1 MTLSIKEDVTSRSLR
16 LRKTL
21 ITFPSKGLSVN
32 DRKALNKLIKA
43 ADLMSEI
50 FLRQISPLNTDL
62 RETLRSAKDDL
73 TREALQYFNVNFG
86 PWDRL
91 SGNQPF
97 IGEKTKPP
105 GAGFYPE
112 DTTKEEFQK
121 WIEKH
126 PENKPSFTG
135 LYTVIRRKGQ
145 RLVAIPYSQE
155 YREFLDPAAKL
166 LKEAAE
172 IVENDSLRKFLK
184 SRAKAFLT
192 DDYYES
198 DINWMDLNSSLEVT
212 IGPYEV
218 YEDGLFGYK
227 AAFEAFVTVN
237 DPVESAKLQRYASLL
252 PQMELNLPIPKKHK
266 NTQRGT
272 ESPIRVVNEIYTG
285 GDARKGIQVSAF
297 NLPNDEKVRETKG
310 SKKILLKNV
319 MEAKFNSCLQP
330 VASRLISQNQLNLVT
345 VQAYFNEVLFH
356 ELSHGLGPG
365 TIVKSDGNKTEVR
378 MELKEFYSAIEE
390 AKADVVGLWN
400 ILYMVD
406 IGSIDKGIEHE
417 EYVTFVAGLFRAAR
431 FGLHEAHGMGVV
443 SQFNFMR
450 EKGAILPDPRGQ
462 YAVKLD
468 LMKEVIRDLANQL
481 LMIEAEGSYTKAS
494 EFLRRFG
501 RVPDEL
507 RDALK
512 RVEDLPIDIEPDYE
526 VMKLIDKD

>member
-1 MTLSIKEDVTSRSLR
+1 MPLKIKEDVTSRSLR

-21 ITFPSKGLSVN
+21 ITFPSGELSAN

-43 ADLMSEI
+43 ADLMNEI
-50 FLRQISPLNTDL
+50 YLQQVSPHNTDI
-62 RETLRSAKDDL
+62 RETLRLAKDGL
-73 TREALQYFNVNFG
+73 SREALHYFNINFG

-112 DTTKEEFQK
+112 DITKDEFQK
-121 WIEKH
+121 WIERH
-126 PENKPSFTG
+126 PEDKPPFTN

-145 RLVAIPYSQE
+145 RLVAIPYSQG

-172 IVENDSLRKFLK
+172 IVENDSLQKFLQG
-184 SRAKAFLT
+184 RAKAFLT

-198 DINWMDLNSSLEVT
+198 DINWMDLDSSLEVT

-227 AAFEAFVTVN
+227 AAFEAFITVN
-237 DPVESAKLQRYASLL
+237 DPMESAKLQRYASLL
-252 PQMELNLPIPKKHK
+252 PQMELNLPIPEKHK

-272 ESPIRVVNEIYTG
+272 ESPIRVVNEICTG

-297 NLPNDEKVRETKG
+297 NLPNDERVRETKG

-330 VASRLISQNQLNLVT
+330 VASRLISKNQLNLVT
-345 VQAYFNEVLFH
+345 FQAYFNEVLFH

-365 TIVKSDGNKTEVR
+365 IIVKSDGNKTEVR
-378 MELKEFYSAIEE
+378 MELKEFYSSIEE

-400 ILYMVD
+400 ILYMID
-406 IGSIDKGIEHE
+406 AESIDRRTEHE

-431 FGLHEAHGMGVV
+431 FGLHEAHGLGVV
-443 SQFNFMR
+443 SQFNFLR
-450 EKGAILPDPRGQ
+450 EKGVILPDSGQ
-462 YAVKLD
+462 HMVRLD
-468 LMKEVIRDLANQL
+468 LMKDAIRDLANQL
-481 LMIEAEGSYTKAS
+481 LMIEAEGSYTKAR
-494 EFLRRFG
+494 EFLQRFG
-501 RVPDEL
+501 KVPDEL

-512 RVEDLPIDIEPDYE
+512 KVEDLPIDIEPDYE
-526 VMKLIDKD
+526 VLKLIDRN